1 MVVKS
6 QIKFIKSLQQKKYRI
21 SNGMFVVEGVKMV
34 NELLQTSL
42 KLHSLYTT
50 APELLPSGGIDHRK
64 ISENDL
70 RKISGLK
77 SPNKVL
83 AIFYIPDAEPLD
95 CKDWI
100 LLLDGVKDPGN
111 LGTII
116 RLCDWF
122 GIKHLAC
129 STDTVDCFN
138 PKVLQATM
146 GSIARVNTIYTNL
159 DVLIE
164 KSDVPVIGAFMEG
177 ESVNQLNWPSRGML
191 IMGNEAHGISKK
203 LELLLHKKVSIPQY
217 GKASAESLNVG
228 TATAILLNELR
239 RN

>member
-21 SNGMFVVEGVKMV
+21 LNGMFVVEGVKMV
-34 NELLQTSL
+34 NELLQTTL
-42 KLHSLYTT
+42 KLQSLYTT
-50 APELLPSGGIDHRK
+50 TPELLPSKGIDYQIISEKELVK
-64 ISENDL
+64 IS
-70 RKISGLK
+70 SLK
-77 SPNKVL
+77 SPNKTL
-83 AIFYIPDAEPLD
+83 AVFHIPDPVLLNFT
-95 CKDWI
+95 DWI
-100 LLLDGVKDPGN
+100 LVLDGVKDPGN

-122 GIKHLAC
+122 GIKHLVC

-146 GSIARVNTIYTNL
+146 GSIARVNTVYTNL

-164 KSDVPVIGAFMEG
+164 KSDVPVLGAFMEG
-177 ESVNQLNWPSRGML
+177 ESVYELNWPSRGML

-203 LELLLHKKVSIPQY
+203 LELMLHKKVSIPQY
-217 GKASAESLNVG
+217 GKASAESLNVA

>member
-1 MVVKS
+1 M
-6 QIKFIKSLQQKKYRI
+6 
-21 SNGMFVVEGVKMV
+21 
-34 NELLQTSL
+34 
-42 KLHSLYTT
+42 
-50 APELLPSGGIDHRK
+50 PSKGIDYQIISEKELVK
-64 ISENDL
+64 IS
-70 RKISGLK
+70 SLK
-77 SPNKVL
+77 SPNKTL
-83 AIFYIPDAEPLD
+83 AVFHIPDPVPLRLYVTGF
-95 CKDWI
+95 W
-100 LLLDGVKDPGN
+100 LLDGVKDPGN

-122 GIKHLAC
+122 GIKHLVC

-146 GSIARVNTIYTNL
+146 GSIARVNTVYTNL

-164 KSDVPVIGAFMEG
+164 KSDVPVLGAFMEG
-177 ESVNQLNWPSRGML
+177 ESVYELNWPSRGML

-203 LELLLHKKVSIPQY
+203 LELMLHKKVSIPQY
-217 GKASAESLNVG
+217 GKASAESLNVA